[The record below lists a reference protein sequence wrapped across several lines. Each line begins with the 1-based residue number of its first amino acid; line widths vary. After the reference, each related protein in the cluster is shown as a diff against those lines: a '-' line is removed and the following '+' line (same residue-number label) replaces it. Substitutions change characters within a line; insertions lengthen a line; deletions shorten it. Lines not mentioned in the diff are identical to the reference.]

1 MPIAAASVAQV
12 HRARLRREGTW
23 VAVKVRRPAVEA
35 LCEIDLSLVRL
46 VVRLLEWVRFQPQA
60 RWRDMLWELEEAL
73 REELDF
79 RFEAANMRR
88 IRRTLR
94 PHGVYVPKVF
104 SAYCTAGVLVMEF
117 VRGVL
122 MSDYLSVSATDPR
135 KAAAWRADNNMKPA
149 LVARR
154 MFHSFLRQVFEDNLF
169 HSDLHPGN
177 IVLLRDSR
185 IAFLDF
191 GSLGTMERDFG
202 RKVDLYIEAMS
213 RREYAKMVDIYF
225 LFSDSLP
232 DVDLAE
238 CKNHMVRLL
247 QAWGTRTRVS
257 GLPYRQKS
265 FNVIQDE
272 LVLFA
277 ARFGVSPV
285 WTFFRMTRAMTTMD
299 ASLRELI
306 PDAEVPALVAAYY
319 RARGRRTAAA
329 LARRALSSPPNFQ
342 EWAELPN
349 RAMESTMFAVDIVR
363 RHAAIVEGTTSH
375 FAQFFARIFGNFA
388 RGIFVLV
395 LGLLGLALW
404 QHTSSPEATDA
415 AGPWRVLPRLDVQV
429 WLLLLGTLWFVS
441 RRLRQLSQRLVQRGG
456 ERPWADV

>member
-1 MPIAAASVAQV
+1 
-12 HRARLRREGTW
+12 
-23 VAVKVRRPAVEA
+23 
-35 LCEIDLSLVRL
+35 
-46 VVRLLEWVRFQPQA
+46 
-60 RWRDMLWELEEAL
+60 
-73 REELDF
+73 
-79 RFEAANMRR
+79 
-88 IRRTLR
+88 
-94 PHGVYVPKVF
+94 
-104 SAYCTAGVLVMEF
+104 MEF

-122 MSDYLSVSATDPR
+122 MSDYLSMSATDPR
-135 KAAAWRADNNMKPA
+135 RAAAWRAENNMRPA

-154 MFHSFLRQVFEDNLF
+154 LFHSFLRQVFEDNFF

-202 RKVDLYIEAMS
+202 RKVDMYIEAMS

-232 DVDLAE
+232 DVDLSE
-238 CKNHMVRLL
+238 CKNHMVHLL
-247 QAWGTRTRVS
+247 QSWGTRTRVS

-272 LVLFA
+272 FVFFA
-277 ARFGVSPV
+277 ARYGVSPV
-285 WTFFRMTRAMTTMD
+285 WAFFRMTRAMTTMD

-319 RARGRRTAAA
+319 RA
-329 LARRALSSPPNFQ
+329 ARPPHGGSVGAGGALSSPPNLQ

-363 RHAAIVEGTTSH
+363 RHAAMVEGTTSH
-375 FAQFFARIFGNFA
+375 FAQFFARIFGNVA

-395 LGLLGLALW
+395 LGLLALALW
-404 QHTSSPEATDA
+404 QHLA
-415 AGPWRVLPRLDVQV
+415 ARRPGRKRIEWRARCGPAAARRAGLAAVLGV
-429 WLLLLGTLWFVS
+429 LWFMS
-441 RRLRQLSQRLVQRGG
+441 RPAAATQPAVGAARRRTAVGRYLTYPSAARNGFGTPRIGAFPMAQDATLTSRGHG
-456 ERPWADV
+456 RAMAVAVTSHRVFPANFPLFRDAHILPLAAAA